1 MRQNIILLIKTFL
14 STKTNSFLEQF
25 THHKG
30 SGKGGLDMGVSSSVN
45 NDKEAYKDFDKDRD
59 KGVNYYNKAGNNGA
73 INGINTPS
81 TGYTVGQISGINRS
95 KQPYSSGIYTV
106 TIEAP
111 RRESNIFAMEKSNI
125 LSFRRYRKLHIH
137 RLDAI
142 VEVNNID
149 KDTVVGDLLKL
160 LNYETPKE
168 RHTTGKAFT
177 TWVYREKR
185 GESITISLNHKTGTY
200 TVRITTHKT
209 KRLQLFQQYI
219 YGIGVEKLRA
229 LMIETYVRY
238 LERYELKIA
247 KTLEA
252 LDVELGKS
260 LKQHLIPNRG
270 KHDYYLS
277 RAKIEYRGA
286 TVVLKTYRYRNY
298 RQHKPTDPEYHP
310 KLEQLT
316 ILKDLRIP
324 IELDKTIKEYST
336 LLHTIAWTINVRVIL
351 GEYEL
356 NETETI
362 EVSSLDKTIQ
372 KYIRGVIKRI
382 KAEIILEEQY
392 PDKRIAIAKL
402 LVEKKMKPSEIAKIL
417 GYSKMHIYRIIQEL
431 LDSGVIKRAKRGVYE
446 WGSKRAK
453 LEKPRIVETRQ
464 MTLKQ
469 LIEFTK
475 ETRAK
480 IVHDK
485 GTLVVEY
492 EDEYTKRR
500 IIVSNILVEE
510 DRIIEQLEYTKR
522 YYKIPRNRLRQL
534 LET

>member
-1 MRQNIILLIKTFL
+1 LGLTSSINNNIR
-14 STKTNSFLEQF
+14 
-25 THHKG
+25 
-30 SGKGGLDMGVSSSVN
+30 VN
-45 NDKEAYKDFDKDRD
+45 KDPDKYRDKETDYH
-59 KGVNYYNKAGNNGA
+59 NKAIISRYNGI
-73 INGINTPS
+73 INGINSPS
-81 TGYTVGQISGINRS
+81 TGYTVFKNSGINRS

-111 RRESNIFAMEKSNI
+111 RKEGEEQYIEEREV

-142 VEVNNID
+142 VEVNNLD
-149 KDTVVGDLLKL
+149 KDIVVGDLLKL

-168 RHTTGKAFT
+168 KHTTGKAFT

-185 GESITISLNHKTGTY
+185 GETLTISLNHKTNTY
-200 TVRITTHKT
+200 TVRITTHKLQ
-209 KRLQLFQQYI
+209 RLKDFIDYA
-219 YGIGVEKLRA
+219 YTVLRIDKIRT

-247 KTLEA
+247 KALEA

-260 LKQHLIPNRG
+260 LKQHLIPSKG

-277 RAKIEYRGA
+277 RAKLEYKGS
-286 TVVLKTYRYRNY
+286 TVVLKTYRHATY
-298 RQHKPTDPEYHP
+298 RQHKPTHPEYHP

-372 KYIRGVIKRI
+372 RYIRGIIKRI

-417 GYSKMHIYRIIQEL
+417 GYSKRWITQIIGEL
-431 LDSGVIKRAKRGVYE
+431 VESGVIKRVRRGIYE
-446 WGSKRAK
+446 WTNKKAK
-453 LEKPRIVETRQ
+453 LEKKQLVESRQMTPQQLLEFAKETKPRIVN
-464 MTLKQ
+464 
-469 LIEFTK
+469 
-475 ETRAK
+475 
-480 IVHDK
+480 DK
-485 GTLVVEY
+485 GTLVIEY
-492 EDEYTKRR
+492 EDDYTIRE
-500 IIVSNILVEE
+500 IIVDNMTVDDNRVVVKVMGRTL
-510 DRIIEQLEYTKR
+510 TW
-522 YYKIPRNRLRQL
+522 KITRNRLRQL
-534 LET
+534 ITTH